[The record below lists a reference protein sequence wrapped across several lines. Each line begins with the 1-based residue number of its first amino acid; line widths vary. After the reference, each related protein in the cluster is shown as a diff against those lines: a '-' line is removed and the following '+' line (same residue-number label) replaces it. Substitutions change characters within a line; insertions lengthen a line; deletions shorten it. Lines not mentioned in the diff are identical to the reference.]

1 MIMTNTN
8 GFFGQLRGPFNAN
21 INLFS
26 QIQEEC
32 INTIN
37 YITKLGIQYTGDFDL
52 DLEGNKEGQQI
63 FIEINGLDFQLGKT
77 RMLEFQDV
85 QIYSIKF
92 KQDMDENCFI
102 DYQYK

>member
-1 MIMTNTN
+1 MINTN
-8 GFFGQLRGPFNAN
+8 GFFGQLQGPFNAN
-21 INLFS
+21 IDLFS

-32 INTIN
+32 SNPIN
-37 YITKLGIQYTGDFDL
+37 YITKLGIQYVGDFYL
-52 DLEGNKEGQQI
+52 DLEGNREGQQI

-92 KQDMDENCFI
+92 KQDINENCFI